1 MSFIWL
7 LCKVCLAIEG
17 YNIIVDYIVTKTVL
31 NDIKKDYDFSIKP
44 KYRIK
49 DNLSFII
56 LLDTISIYTKLCIW
70 S

>member
-31 NDIKKDYDFSIKP
+31 NDIKKIMIFQL
-44 KYRIK
+44 
-49 DNLSFII
+49 NLNIVSKIIFHSLSYLI
-56 LLDTISIYTKLCIW
+56 LLVYIQN
-70 S
+70 